1 MGIDKIKKILYIL
14 FHILFSITFT
24 GVFFIVI
31 KHQESSTD
39 RILMLLST
47 GFFMLLILFLY
58 WFIIKSRCCFPI
70 NKKTIGI
77 LFAIF
82 FCIQLGLGM
91 LLMVKPS
98 WDFGHV
104 FDEAVALTKNN
115 SWEISNIRYF
125 LRWIGNAADGQTELG
140 FRSCL

>member
-58 WFIIKSRCCFPI
+58 WFISKIP
-70 NKKTIGI
+70 
-77 LFAIF
+77 
-82 FCIQLGLGM
+82 
-91 LLMVKPS
+91 LLLPHK
-98 WDFGHV
+98 
-104 FDEAVALTKNN
+104 
-115 SWEISNIRYF
+115 
-125 LRWIGNAADGQTELG
+125 
-140 FRSCL
+140 